1 MHSDRPEQHRC
12 GQAHAHELYAQ
23 VARRDIPQHARNN
36 APALEG
42 PPVRAHRLFAART
55 AGDVVVGFGSQDR
68 LGFFLERRDRD
79 WHRGLLPHQPAH
91 VDLNLSVETVRSR
104 SPFGLVHRIPL
115 SQLVGRTRIRG
126 NIQLT
131 RRSYNPTAGAAHPRN
146 SVATDLRVR
155 LRRATEVIGQLSF
168 VGRQLTGRLRDGI
181 HNACGLADSGGQA
194 YVIGRTG
201 SQ

>member
-1 MHSDRPEQHRC
+1 MKIRLPWGESGIELSLPRTWRVI
-12 GQAHAHELYAQ
+12 AHAQ
-23 VARRDIPQHARNN
+23 PKSVAAS
-36 APALEG
+36 A
-42 PPVRAHRLFAART
+42 
-55 AGDVVVGFGSQDR
+55 
-68 LGFFLERRDRD
+68 
-79 WHRGLLPHQPAH
+79 
-91 VDLNLSVETVRSR
+91 SVEEEFLRAMSEPV
-104 SPFGLVHRIPL
+104 GLVHRIPL